1 MFKRSN
7 TNPWIRCFALWV
19 CSFLIATPSF
29 AKHLEEDSSRPK
41 IAVVLAGGGAKGAA
55 HIGVL
60 KALEEM
66 NIPVDI
72 ITGTSMGAYV
82 GGLYATGMSADE
94 IESFIYSVD
103 WNSGY
108 RDRVDRSQRRVRD
121 KEYEDRYQITTD
133 LGLRFGEVR
142 SPTGVV
148 QGQNM
153 LRILR
158 ETTGNLGRFNSF
170 DDLAIPY
177 RSVATDIVELEEV
190 VLDNGYLVDAM
201 MASMSVPGALPP
213 YELNGHMLVDGGVVN
228 NMPVD
233 VARAMGADVV
243 IAVDISTDYKT
254 KEDFTGL
261 FTVADQLSNYLVRR
275 STQEQA
281 GTLHGDDVYIRPDV
295 GQMETVEFNKMPGA
309 FQAGYEITKKL
320 ESKLKGLSVSNAE
333 YQEYIEH
340 KQAARKDLEYGDER
354 VVDQIVLVNNTHYT
368 DVLLT
373 NRLELDTGR
382 QLTTAE
388 IEKAVENLYALD
400 RFELITYHFEEIE
413 GVNLL
418 VFEVNEKSW
427 GPNYLNFRFFLED
440 DFNTDSQYG
449 IGMSANFT
457 NLNSHG
463 AELTFNVD
471 MGTDK
476 LIEAELYSPVLSS
489 QQLFVSSKLNYNNE
503 NRNWPFSDIE
513 NPDIGSVYDFLP
525 VSYTEFIA
533 ELAAGVQPTLWQEFR
548 VGGRYTKGEIEAS
561 TIASAGTFDYNRLGV
576 FANYRLDTLDDFAFP
591 TRGMLIDLDYLVSHD
606 KSPEDFRQTN
616 VEGDIE
622 DTVYEI
628 TARFKG
634 AVTHSRHTLVGQAEY
649 SFVESKNSSIPLDP
663 RELGGFL
670 NLSGIPRNSLIGQNL
685 FYTSLVYRYKW
696 MDNDFG
702 LFEAPVYLGASLE
715 HGGVWSDN
723 DLKLHEAPLYNA
735 ASVFFGVDSPVG
747 PIMLAYGRTE
757 QNLDAVYLIVGTSFK

>member
-1 MFKRSN
+1 MFKRLN

-158 ETTGNLGRFNSF
+158 ETTGNLGRFDSF

-233 VARAMGADVV
+233 VARAMGADIV

-281 GTLHGDDVYIRPDV
+281 ETLHGDDVYIRPDV

>member
-1 MFKRSN
+1 
-7 TNPWIRCFALWV
+7 
-19 CSFLIATPSF
+19 LIATPSF

-158 ETTGNLGRFNSF
+158 ETTGNLGRFDSF

-233 VARAMGADVV
+233 VARAMGADIV

-281 GTLHGDDVYIRPDV
+281 ETLHGDDVYIRPDV